1 MPSVIHAITMPRW
14 GMTMSEGL
22 ISAWLVDVGASIAQG
37 QEILEIET
45 EKIANA
51 YEAGASGLLRRKLI
65 EPPATASVGALLGVL
80 ADAHVSDAEI
90 DRFIAEF
97 NVQQRSSEKT
107 APMQPAARAVRIA
120 DGAINVMSVGEGPG
134 LPVVMVHGFGGDMNS
149 WALAQGE
156 LGVSRTVHALDL
168 PAHGGST
175 IPVAPLTV
183 ESTAGSLAQ
192 ALDALG
198 IARAHFVAHSLGA
211 AVSLLLVRDHPV
223 RVASLSLIAPA
234 ALGPDIDAAYIEAFL
249 SAERR
254 PQMKQALAALFSDPD
269 QIRREMVDDVLRF
282 MRTDGVPAALR
293 GLAEDAFSGG
303 KQRLVLRDVAAAS
316 AIPVQVIWGE
326 QDRII
331 PAAHSRNLPPS
342 IPVHLIAAAG
352 HMVHLEH
359 ANRVNALLT
368 AFVANVEMR
377 K

>member
-1 MPSVIHAITMPRW
+1 MPAAIHAITMPRW
-14 GMTMSEGL
+14 GMTMTEGV
-22 ISAWLVDVGASIAQG
+22 ISTWLVNVGASVAQG

-80 ADAHVSDAEI
+80 ANADVSDAEI

-97 NVQQRSSEKT
+97 NAQRRSNET
-107 APMQPAARAVRIA
+107 ATPTQPAARAAQIT

-134 LPVVMVHGFGGDMNS
+134 MPVVMLHGFGGDMNS
-149 WALAQGE
+149 WALAQAE

-175 IPVAPLTV
+175 IPSAPLTV
-183 ESTAGSLAQ
+183 ESIARSVAQ
-192 ALDALG
+192 AFDAIG
-198 IARAHFVAHSLGA
+198 VARAHFIAHSLGA
-211 AVSLLLVRDHPV
+211 AVSLLLAREHPS

-254 PQMKQALAALFSDPD
+254 PQMKQALAALFADPE

-293 GLAEDAFSGG
+293 GLAKDAFPDG
-303 KQRLVLRDVAAAS
+303 KQRLVLRDVAAA
-316 AIPVQVIWGE
+316 AAVPVQVIWGQ
-326 QDRII
+326 QDRVI
-331 PAAHSRNLPPS
+331 PDTHSRDLPQS
-342 IPVHLIAAAG
+342 IHVHLIESAG
-352 HMVHLEH
+352 HMVHLEQ
-359 ANRVNALLT
+359 ANRVNSLLA
-368 AFVANVEMR
+368 AFLSNAET